1 MAQRGPSAGPAD
13 LRRPKSAKGVVID
26 GCVVTESKP
35 SGLVKEACF
44 GALCRIDVAA
54 FRGPVSCRTKP
65 QCKDVLGVVGPLHAG
80 TFVDGFSRLHASV
93 GAQSC
98 ACFRR
103 GWRRSP
109 AALWYMNYLR
119 ALPFSQLWASL
130 QFRLSDV
137 AAGRRHC
144 SISIRVGHTPVF
156 VTRSWNCISA
166 GQVAHFFRWHEL
178 LTISEGLSV
187 HLTRV

>member
-80 TFVDGFSRLHASV
+80 TFVDGFSRLHAPV

-98 ACFRR
+98 A
-103 GWRRSP
+103 
-109 AALWYMNYLR
+109 
-119 ALPFSQLWASL
+119 AS
-130 QFRLSDV
+130 D
-137 AAGRRHC
+137 AAGEDRRL
-144 SISIRVGHTPVF
+144 R
-156 VTRSWNCISA
+156 NSA
-166 GQVAHFFRWHEL
+166 LAV
-178 LTISEGLSV
+178 V
-187 HLTRV
+187 H

>member
-80 TFVDGFSRLHASV
+80 TFVDGSSRLHAPW
-93 GAQSC
+93 AQSC

-103 GWRRSP
+103 GWRRSRSCWNNVVQGDSIFI
-109 AALWYMNYLR
+109 AGCAILVHYLR

-130 QFRLSDV
+130 QSRL
-137 AAGRRHC
+137 
-144 SISIRVGHTPVF
+144 
-156 VTRSWNCISA
+156 
-166 GQVAHFFRWHEL
+166 
-178 LTISEGLSV
+178 
-187 HLTRV
+187 

>member
-54 FRGPVSCRTKP
+54 FRGPS
-65 QCKDVLGVVGPLHAG
+65 VLPNK
-80 TFVDGFSRLHASV
+80 ASV
-93 GAQSC
+93 QGCAGRCRASSCWHVRRWLQPTSRTMGAQSC

-144 SISIRVGHTPVF
+144 SISISVGHTPVF

-166 GQVAHFFRWHEL
+166 GQVARFFRWHEL

>member
-80 TFVDGFSRLHASV
+80 TFVDGFSRLHAPWAHKV
-93 GAQSC
+93 V
-98 ACFRR
+98 
-103 GWRRSP
+103 P
-109 AALWYMNYLR
+109 A
-119 ALPFSQLWASL
+119 
-130 QFRLSDV
+130 SD
-137 AAGRRHC
+137 AAGEDRRLRC
-144 SISIRVGHTPVF
+144 GT
-156 VTRSWNCISA
+156 
-166 GQVAHFFRWHEL
+166 
-178 LTISEGLSV
+178 
-187 HLTRV
+187 